1 MKKLKNKNENDG
13 KTTGD
18 DEKINIFSKNGEKT
32 VGKRWLNK
40 K

>member
-18 DEKINIFSKNGEKT
+18 DEKINIFFKKRRKNGRKT
-32 VGKRWLNK
+32 VA
-40 K
+40 